1 MTNNAK
7 NTDGKKNA
15 GRNANKNDSKNA
27 NNTEGTESDEVSK
40 FVESSLNELFAGP
53 KDTDGSE
60 DAEDTVNSAF
70 AEGLSRLVS
79 SVKHGWDEY
88 TEDVRREPGAS
99 VSSLPSYAI
108 KIPVNEYPGVKYP
121 TPVARSHWRG
131 RGETAGNPVDKI
143 DGGVKYA
150 SVRAGSASGSP
161 LTSAAAQDYHD
172 DSAFSLAHGAGGVL
186 HGAVSVV
193 SAFIDGVRGR
203 DHSPSSSNADGNAG
217 RTWLSRRYGGFGS
230 VTKIVLKTT
239 VSIFAV
245 LGFIAIAR
253 AAVDAFRVKR

>member
-7 NTDGKKNA
+7 NPDGKKNA
-15 GRNANKNDSKNA
+15 NENGSKNA

-40 FVESSLNELFAGP
+40 FVESSLNELFAEPENTTSNG
-53 KDTDGSE
+53 
-60 DAEDTVNSAF
+60 DAESTASSAF
-70 AEGLSRLVS
+70 VEGLSRLVS

-88 TEDVRREPGAS
+88 TEDVRRAEPSTG
-99 VSSLPSYAI
+99 VSSLPSYAV
-108 KIPVNEYPGVKYP
+108 KVPVNEQPGVKYP
-121 TPVARSHWRG
+121 TPVARPYHWRG
-131 RGETAGNPVDKI
+131 RGGTAVNPVDKI

-230 VTKIVLKTT
+230 VTKIVFNTT
-239 VSIFAV
+239 GSIFAV

>member
-7 NTDGKKNA
+7 NPDGKKNA
-15 GRNANKNDSKNA
+15 NKNGSKNA
-27 NNTEGTESDEVSK
+27 NNTESTESDEVSK
-40 FVESSLNELFAGP
+40 FVESSLNELFAEP
-53 KDTDGSE
+53 KDTAVSE
-60 DAEDTVNSAF
+60 NTVDKTSSAF

-88 TEDVRREPGAS
+88 TEDVRRAEPSTG
-99 VSSLPSYAI
+99 VSSLPSYAV
-108 KIPVNEYPGVKYP
+108 KVPVNEYPGVKYP

-143 DGGVKYA
+143 DDGVKYA
-150 SVRAGSASGSP
+150 SVRADTASGSP